1 MPAVQKRRPARPGR
15 AAPSHGRPKRS
26 PQEPNEVGLVGKGG
40 ARERAQF
47 SPEAKTERRGLCD
60 DVGTAAKKGDAGAQ
74 AAGQRGGAPG
84 RPRVYETPEE
94 LLEAVE
100 AYFGGISRTVD
111 VTEMVDTGERDSDGH
126 KVFEPKVVLND
137 DGEVIQVTEFLVPPS
152 ITDLCLELGI
162 TKQTWVN
169 YRNREGYRQI
179 AEWAKT
185 RVESYLRRESLTRTK
200 GLQGVIF
207 NLEQNF
213 KDEEKKGNRPVDGL
227 DLSAMTDEELLALAE
242 AAEP

>member
-15 AAPSHGRPKRS
+15 ATPSHSRPKGDFAEAQRS
-26 PQEPNEVGLVGKGG
+26 GFGEERKNSGAGG
-40 ARERAQF
+40 YSAEGRMKRSGAC
-47 SPEAKTERRGLCD
+47 S

-74 AAGQRGGAPG
+74 AAKRSGTCAPG
-84 RPRVYETPEE
+84 RPRVYETPED
-94 LLEAVE
+94 LLGAVE
-100 AYFGGISRTVD
+100 AYFGKISRTVD
-111 VTEMVDTGERDSDGH
+111 VTEMVATGERDSDGH
-126 KVFEPKVVLND
+126 VIYVPVKVQND
-137 DGEVIQVTEFLVPPS
+137 DGEVIRVTEFLVPPS

-162 TKQTWVN
+162 TKQTWGN

-227 DLSAMTDEELLALAE
+227 DLSAMTDEELLALAGE
-242 AAEP
+242 

>member
-1 MPAVQKRRPARPGR
+1 MPATKKRQPARPGKATPPR
-15 AAPSHGRPKRS
+15 NRPKTG
-26 PQEPNEVGLVGKGG
+26 EAAGKG
-40 ARERAQF
+40 A
-47 SPEAKTERRGLCD
+47 
-60 DVGTAAKKGDAGAQ
+60 AGAQ
-74 AAGQRGGAPG
+74 ERCKPSGTPG

-94 LLEAVE
+94 LLRAVE
-100 AYFGGISRTVD
+100 DYFGRISRTVD
-111 VTEMVDTGERDSDGH
+111 VTELVDSGKKDSDGH
-126 KVFEPKVVLND
+126 AIYVPVKVQND
-137 DGEVIQVTEFLVPPS
+137 DGEVIRRVEFLVPPS

-169 YRNREGYRQI
+169 YRNREGYRQV

-213 KDEEKKGNRPVDGL
+213 KDEEKKEHRPVESL
-227 DLSAMTDEELLALAE
+227 DLSALTDEELIALAKE
-242 AAEP
+242 